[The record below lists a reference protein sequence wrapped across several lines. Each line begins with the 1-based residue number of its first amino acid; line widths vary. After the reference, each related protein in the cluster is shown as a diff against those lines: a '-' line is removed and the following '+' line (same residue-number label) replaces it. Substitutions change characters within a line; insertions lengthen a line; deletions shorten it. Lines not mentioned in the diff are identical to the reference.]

1 MIPTLRRSRD
11 DVFLIGEEQ
20 ILTDQDAADPD
31 LALMIETEG
40 AHSSRHR
47 SRSPRTP
54 GSLHGARGLALAGLA
69 TGTLAVLA
77 TLELGGGGG
86 PAHRTRHPSPR
97 SPLISR
103 SAAHVPATPTTRV
116 HPRAVRPAEVRR
128 PTVIHHPRPRRPD
141 RPGRSRPQ
149 VTASEP
155 EREPTIQV
163 APVSSPAVV
172 RAAPA
177 PTASEGPAPT
187 GTPTPPSP
195 PPTSSGGGPSG
206 VESFGFER

>member
-1 MIPTLRRSRD
+1 VIPTLRRSRD

-31 LALMIETEG
+31 PMFMTEPEG
-40 AHSSRHR
+40 AIRHR
-47 SRSPRTP
+47 PRSPRTP

-86 PAHRTRHPSPR
+86 PAHRTRPSSPR

-103 SAAHVPATPTTRV
+103 SAARVPADPPTRV
-116 HPRAVRPAEVRR
+116 HARAARPAEVHRH
-128 PTVIHHPRPRRPD
+128 TVIHHPRPRRPD
-141 RPGRSRPQ
+141 RPDRSRPTI
-149 VTASEP
+149 TASEP

-172 RAAPA
+172 RVAPA
-177 PTASEGPAPT
+177 PAASEGPAPT

-195 PPTSSGGGPSG
+195 PPPSSGGGPAG